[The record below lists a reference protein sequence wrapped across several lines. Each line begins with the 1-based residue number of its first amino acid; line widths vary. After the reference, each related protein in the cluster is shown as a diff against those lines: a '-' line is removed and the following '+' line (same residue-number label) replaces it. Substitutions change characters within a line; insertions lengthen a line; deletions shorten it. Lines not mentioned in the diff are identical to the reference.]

1 MLICLLLL
9 KWGGL
14 SLTSLSLTVTVV
26 VPDNPPRWPPMSLA
40 WRTTRYSSWVSLS
53 MSGTA
58 VRKMPGGER
67 RAGHAATK
75 SQQQQISQWHHAS
88 LNYHQRESDAHILEL
103 GSCTHVTSGHLFLN
117 RSWKM
122 QEHANVLIHT
132 GHMVERDT
140 AHNIYSESS
149 AGISYVKCKH
159 QQKSQVMKQLLKR
172 LSRTLEDIN
181 RPVWGS
187 TEKKSWPWVMAYTSR
202 ALFPYVGSS
211 ASLAVTW
218 IIDVPVEEGRH
229 DTDDWSM
236 DSFKLRTLKQVA
248 A

>member
-75 SQQQQISQWHHAS
+75 SKQQQISQWHRAS

-103 GSCTHVTSGHLFLN
+103 GRCTHVTSGHFCFWIDHRRCRNTQMFLSILDI
-117 RSWKM
+117 RWKGIRRTIYTVRAVPGLAM
-122 QEHANVLIHT
+122 CSV
-132 GHMVERDT
+132 
-140 AHNIYSESS
+140 NISRR
-149 AGISYVKCKH
+149 V
-159 QQKSQVMKQLLKR
+159 R
-172 LSRTLEDIN
+172 LWN
-181 RPVWGS
+181 
-187 TEKKSWPWVMAYTSR
+187 
-202 ALFPYVGSS
+202 
-211 ASLAVTW
+211 
-218 IIDVPVEEGRH
+218 
-229 DTDDWSM
+229 
-236 DSFKLRTLKQVA
+236 SF
-248 A
+248 